1 MRIGIIAPPWL
12 PVPPPAYGG
21 VEAFVDTLARELH
34 ARGHDVVL
42 AASGD
47 STCPVPRLP
56 GFPPSSPAA
65 MGMTTNELPH
75 LIRSYARMSDA
86 DIVVDNTLAG
96 PVVATAAAA
105 APVVTVVHGELI
117 DQAEEIYGAASPS
130 MTFVAISRHQA
141 STSRRLRFARVIHHG
156 MRVDEVPRGAGG
168 DAACF
173 VGRMHPAKG
182 VLPAI
187 RIAERA
193 GVRLRIAAKMMEPIE
208 QDYFREVVRP
218 ALGRHAEYVGELS
231 VSEKYELMGSSCAL
245 LNPLQWNEPFG
256 LVMIEALAT
265 GTPVLATPRGS
276 VPEIVDDGRTGF
288 IRSDPAGLADALRL
302 AHSLARHRCRAT
314 AEQRFSARR
323 MADDYLALFDEVIEA
338 GRMPRSDVRPPASLD
353 LAREATRTA
362 PGVSDTPA
370 SA

>member
-21 VEAFVDTLARELH
+21 VEAFVDTLARELQ
-34 ARGHDVVL
+34 AGGHDVVL

-65 MGMTTNELPH
+65 MGTTTIELPH
-75 LIRSYARMSDA
+75 VIRSYARITDV
-86 DIVVDNTLAG
+86 DVIVDNTLAG
-96 PVVATAAAA
+96 PVVASTAAAV
-105 APVVTVVHGELI
+105 PVVTVVHGELI
-117 DQAEEIYGAASPS
+117 DQAEEIYGAASAS

-141 STSRRLRFARVIHHG
+141 STSHRLRFARVIHHG
-156 MRVDEVPRGAGG
+156 IRVDDVPSGTGG

-193 GVRLRIAAKMMEPIE
+193 GLPLRIAAKMMEPAE

-218 ALGRHAEYVGELS
+218 ALGRHAEYLGELS
-231 VSEKYELMGSSCAL
+231 ASEKYELMGSSCAL
-245 LNPLQWNEPFG
+245 LNPLQWSEPFG

-265 GTPVLATPRGS
+265 GTPVIATPRGS
-276 VPEIVDDGRTGF
+276 VPEIIDDGRTGF
-288 IRSDPAGLADALRL
+288 IRSDESGLADALGM
-302 AHSLARHRCRAT
+302 AASLDRTVCRAT
-314 AEQRFSARR
+314 AEQRFGARR
-323 MADDYLALFDEVIEA
+323 MADEYVALFEEVIA
-338 GRMPRSDVRPPASLD
+338 AVRMPRSDVRPPAPLRI
-353 LAREATRTA
+353 ARGTRPA
-362 PGVSDTPA
+362 PGVSGTPA